1 MRIPKELN
9 LPSPEY
15 PSTEDL
21 LRRVLDYTKAIQR
34 TNSGK
39 AVQVVEKLPDNFVKA
54 VINIATSA
62 WRIRSKVMNSSGEA
76 VEEVTK
82 DDIKKVSRYIESV
95 FEALAGIEI
104 VVKDRTGEPFDYGLP
119 EKVVTTLPQPGLSV
133 ERVVETLRPTIYWRS
148 QIAQIGEVVIATPQ
162 DAPPKSDPVSL
173 PASSPQSLPVPI
185 AQDPATENPPVI
197 AEKADKPTTSKQ
209 QKKKNNEPHNN

>member
-21 LRRVLDYTKAIQR
+21 LRKVLDYTKAIQR

-39 AVQVVEKLPDNFVKA
+39 TVQVVEKLPDNFVKA

-76 VEEVTK
+76 VEELTK
-82 DDIKKVSRYIESV
+82 DDIKKVSRYIESMY
-95 FEALAGIEI
+95 ETLTGIEI
-104 VVKDRTGEPFDYGLP
+104 LVKDRTGEPFDYGLP

-162 DAPPKSDPVSL
+162 DAPPKSEPVSI
-173 PASSPQSLPVPI
+173 PASSLQSLPVPI
-185 AQDPATENPPVI
+185 AQDPGTENPPVI
-197 AEKADKPTTSKQ
+197 AEKSDKPTTSKQ
-209 QKKKNNEPHNN
+209 QKK

>member
-1 MRIPKELN
+1 MKTPKELN
-9 LPSPEY
+9 ISPPEY
-15 PSTEDL
+15 PSTDDL
-21 LRRVLDYTKAIQR
+21 LRKVLDYAKATQR
-34 TNSGK
+34 THSDK
-39 AVQVVEKLPDNFVKA
+39 TVQVVEKLPDNFVKA

-62 WRIRSKVMNSSGEA
+62 WRIRSKVMNSYGEA
-76 VEEVTK
+76 VEEFTK

-95 FEALAGIEI
+95 FDALAGIE
-104 VVKDRTGEPFDYGLP
+104 VAVKDRTGEPFDYGLP

-162 DAPPKSDPVSL
+162 DAPPKSEPVSL
-173 PASSPQSLPVPI
+173 PTSSLQSLPVPI
-185 AQDPATENPPVI
+185 AQDPTTENPPVI
-197 AEKADKPTTSKQ
+197 AEKTDKPTTSKQ